1 MSALEVI
8 GAVTVGSAAGG
19 AARYWVVDRFG
30 RWLGQRM
37 PWGTIAVNLTGAL
50 LIGGMAVGLPHGS
63 PAAAFLMVG
72 FCGSLTTFSSVALQ
86 MLQQLDS
93 GRRGAAVMN
102 VIVSLVAAVPMA
114 AAGCYA
120 ASVWG

>member
-1 MSALEVI
+1 MSGLEVI

-19 AARYWVVDRFG
+19 AARYWAVDRFG
-30 RWLGQRM
+30 RWFGQRM

-50 LIGGMAVGLPHGS
+50 LIGGMAASLPHGS
-63 PAAAFLMVG
+63 PAALFLMVG

-86 MLQQLDS
+86 VLQQVDN

-102 VIVSLVAAVPMA
+102 VIVSLVAAIPMA
-114 AAGCYA
+114 AAGSYA